1 MVKFWSVSGAPLR
14 GCLTRDAARAAV
26 SLVRAPTL
34 LLVLAALSAAC
45 GTDADG
51 ASSEGASAADAAP
64 LPPPVIAPLAAP
76 YRSTGAAIEAGVVA
90 GTVRIA
96 GDVPQDTTVRPVRDP
111 GVCGTSFVDE
121 TIRVRGDSLR
131 DAVVWLVG
139 VEAGKPI
146 PLSKRYELTAR
157 RCRLE
162 PRVQAVLAGGT
173 VNVKSADALT
183 HETRLL
189 DHRTGETLAL
199 VQHNDFGQLV
209 PVQTPFER
217 GRLIEVRSDTY
228 GWMRGWIAVFDHPYF
243 AVTSANGTFEIPDV
257 PAGRYEL
264 RAWHERFGLAVDTV
278 SVTTDGRATV
288 SLQLRAAAGGTGSAE
303 GNADR

>member
-1 MVKFWSVSGAPLR
+1 ML
-14 GCLTRDAARAAV
+14 AV
-26 SLVRAPTL
+26 
-34 LLVLAALSAAC
+34 LSAAC

-51 ASSEGASAADAAP
+51 ASSGGTRSVAAPP
-64 LPPPVIAPLAAP
+64 LPPPVIAPLGAP
-76 YRSTGAAIEAGVVA
+76 YRSTGAAIDGGVVA
-90 GTVRIA
+90 GTVRVA
-96 GDVPQDTTVRPVRDP
+96 GALSQDTTVRPVRDA
-111 GVCGTSFVDE
+111 GVCGSSFVDE
-121 TIRVRGDSLR
+121 TIRTRGDSLR

-139 VEAGKPI
+139 VRGGKPV

-162 PRVQAVLAGGT
+162 PRVQTVLTGGT
-173 VNVKSADALT
+173 VNVKSADALI

-189 DHRTGETLAL
+189 DHRTGETLGL

-209 PVQTPFER
+209 PVQTPFAT

-243 AVTSANGTFEIPDV
+243 AMSAANGTFEISDV
-257 PAGRYEL
+257 PPGRYEL

-278 SVTTDGRATV
+278 IVTANARATV